1 MAVSRRDDDGLT
13 GWALSLA
20 FVIAVFFLIL
30 SRSEAR
36 NRLASPLVSDEI
48 TSPVLELLSKPIR
61 SSENLLFNARDRARA
76 HEENKILRAELSQL
90 REKQASIDV
99 MRLKIERYEEI
110 LGADTDTEIPL
121 KKIAARAVA
130 ETNGPFAQSL
140 LINVGREDDVAVG
153 NPVMSSEG
161 LIGHV
166 IRIGG
171 KSSRVLKLEDL
182 NSRIAVMSLPRES
195 RAILS
200 GDNTQRPK
208 LSFVSDS
215 ADWQDGDIVITSG
228 DDGMLPQGLVI
239 GKAMLDA
246 QGELRVRLNTT
257 GKPIDWVWVSP
268 FKPILAPTEGEV
280 IAEDINTEGGE

>member
-20 FVIAVFFLIL
+20 FVVALFFLVL

-36 NRLASPLVSDEI
+36 NRLASPLISDEI

-90 REKQASIDV
+90 REKQARIDV

-140 LINVGREDDVAVG
+140 LINVGREDNVAVG
-153 NPVMSSEG
+153 NPVMSSDG
-161 LIGHV
+161 LVGHV

-171 KSSRVLKLEDL
+171 NSSRVLKLEDL
-182 NSRIAVMSLPRES
+182 NSRIAVMTLPRES

-215 ADWQDGDIVITSG
+215 ANWRDGDIVITSG
-228 DDGMLPQGLVI
+228 DDGMLPQGLII
-239 GKAMLDA
+239 GKAMLDT

-257 GKPIDWVWVSP
+257 AKPIDWVWVYP
-268 FKPILAPTEGEV
+268 FKPVLAPTEGEP
-280 IAEDINTEGGE
+280 IAEDVQTEGSE